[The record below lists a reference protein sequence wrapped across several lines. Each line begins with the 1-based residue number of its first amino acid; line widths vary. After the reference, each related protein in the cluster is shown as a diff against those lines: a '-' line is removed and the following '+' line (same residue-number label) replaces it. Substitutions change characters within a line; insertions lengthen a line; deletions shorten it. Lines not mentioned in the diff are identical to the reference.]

1 MGIGALALG
10 AVAALTAS
18 SVMNYNAQKK
28 QAEAQQRAMEE
39 QRKASEQQ
47 MALQRESMQEQKA
60 LQEQAN
66 NRARASTANAAA
78 AINKTPRTY
87 NESNLTTALGVPTSS
102 LQLGG
107 TSSLLGGTKRNGSA

>member
-1 MGIGALALG
+1 MGMGALAAG
-10 AVAALTAS
+10 AIAALTAS
-18 SVMNYNAQKK
+18 SAINYRAQKK
-28 QAEAQQRAMEE
+28 QAEAQEKAIEE

-47 MALQRESMQEQKA
+47 LSLQRESLQEQKS

-87 NESNLTTALGVPTSS
+87 NESNLTTALGVPTST

-107 TSSLLGGTKRNGSA
+107 TSSLLGGTKRNGSV

>member
-1 MGIGALALG
+1 MGLGALAVG
-10 AVAALTAS
+10 AIAALTAS
-18 SVMNYNAQKK
+18 SAMQYRAQKK
-28 QAEAQQRAMEE
+28 QAAAQQAAIEE
-39 QRKASEQQ
+39 QRRASEQQ
-47 MALQRESMQEQKA
+47 MQLQRESMQEQKM

-66 NRARASTANAAA
+66 NKARAGTANAAA

-87 NESNLTTALGVPTSS
+87 NESNLTTALGVPTST